1 MKAVDGTVT
10 HVGKGGKVVV
20 VKAADGTEHTFEVAG
35 RDTAVAA
42 EDIGK
47 GTEKGTKV
55 TVYYT
60 EDAGKKVAHFF
71 EKL

>member
-1 MKAVDGTVT
+1 
-10 HVGKGGKVVV
+10 
-20 VKAADGTEHTFEVAG
+20 
-35 RDTAVAA
+35 VAA